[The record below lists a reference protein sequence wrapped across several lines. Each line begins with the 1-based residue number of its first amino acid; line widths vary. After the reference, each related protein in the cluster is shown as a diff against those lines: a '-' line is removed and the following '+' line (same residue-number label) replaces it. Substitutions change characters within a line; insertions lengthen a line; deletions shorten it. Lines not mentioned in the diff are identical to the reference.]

1 MKKRLN
7 PITYNTITL
16 SGFTVF
22 ALSFGL
28 VIFLTIIELLATE
41 TKPYMGI
48 LTFIVLPFFMLI
60 GVFLI
65 FYGIKRERRRIK
77 LGLTHVTSL
86 PVIDLN
92 NKKHR
97 KLLLFISSG
106 LLILILF
113 SAFGSYKAYEYTDST
128 EFCGTTCHSVM
139 NPEYT
144 AYQYSPHARIEC
156 AKCHIGPGAQW
167 YIRSKLSGAYQVY
180 SVLFDKYPQPIP
192 TPIVNLR
199 PAQETCEQCHWPNSF
214 FNEKL
219 IKKKYY
225 LSDKKNSSWSLGLLL
240 KIGGGNR
247 EAGSTTGIH
256 WHMNINNKI
265 EYYATDE
272 RRQVI
277 PWVKSTNG
285 AGESVVYKS
294 TELDFDENEIKNS
307 TIRKMDCIDCHN
319 RPAHLYGNPSNLV
332 NEYMALGWIDDGLPD
347 MKSLAVETLDADY
360 STKSN
365 ALDSIAIAIR
375 DFYNSDYPEI
385 ATREKAK
392 IDTAIVQIQK
402 IYKRNYFPAMKVDW
416 KKYPDNIGHLYSDG
430 CFRCHDGNHVSDD
443 GKVLTRDCNS
453 CHTILDQ
460 KLEDSSLRL
469 SLGGI
474 DYQHPVDIDGDWK
487 DTNCS
492 ECHGE

>member
-1 MKKRLN
+1 M
-7 PITYNTITL
+7 
-16 SGFTVF
+16 
-22 ALSFGL
+22 
-28 VIFLTIIELLATE
+28 
-41 TKPYMGI
+41 
-48 LTFIVLPFFMLI
+48 
-60 GVFLI
+60 
-65 FYGIKRERRRIK
+65 
-77 LGLTHVTSL
+77 
-86 PVIDLN
+86 
-92 NKKHR
+92 
-97 KLLLFISSG
+97 
-106 LLILILF
+106 
-113 SAFGSYKAYEYTDST
+113 
-128 EFCGTTCHSVM
+128 
-139 NPEYT
+139 
-144 AYQYSPHARIEC
+144 
-156 AKCHIGPGAQW
+156 
-167 YIRSKLSGAYQVY
+167 
-180 SVLFDKYPQPIP
+180 
-192 TPIVNLR
+192 
-199 PAQETCEQCHWPNSF
+199 
-214 FNEKL
+214 
-219 IKKKYY
+219 
-225 LSDKKNSSWSLGLLL
+225 LL

-285 AGESVVYKS
+285 AGESIVYKS
-294 TELDFDENEIKNS
+294 TELDFDEKEIKNN
-307 TIRKMDCIDCHN
+307 TLRKMDCIDCHN

-332 NEYMALGWIDDGLPD
+332 NEYMALGWIDEALPD
-347 MKSLAVETLDADY
+347 IKSLAVETLDAGY

-365 ALDSIAIAIR
+365 ALDSIGIAIR
-375 DFYNSDYPEI
+375 DHYDSDYPEI

-402 IYKRNYFPAMKVDW
+402 IYQRNYFPAMKVDW

-430 CFRCHDGNHVSDD
+430 CFRCHDGNHMSDD

-460 KLEDSSLRL
+460 KLEGSSLRL